1 MILGLGAGWQE
12 REHLLF
18 GHELG
23 DVPTRMARFEEG
35 LEVITR
41 LLRSDG
47 PVTYEGRF
55 FHLRGALLLPRPER
69 PGGPRILIGG
79 NGPQRTL
86 PLAARYADVW
96 TCMMV
101 PPAQFRELSR
111 HLDDLLDQAGRP
123 HNAVRRTLMTTL
135 TFGRDAGDLERK
147 LAPRRQQPAFV
158 GKSAEEIA
166 DALWT
171 ERGAIA
177 GTPER
182 VIEQIR
188 AFAEAGVEELMLQWL
203 DLDGRGGIRALAAA
217 VLPHGARGE
226 HPQAAGAGAAAPAS
240 IPPRRRAPPP
250 SP

>member
-79 NGPQRTL
+79 NGPQRTM
-86 PLAARYADVW
+86 PLAARYAAVW
-96 TCMMV
+96 NCMMV

-111 HLDDLLDQAGRP
+111 HLDDLLDQAGGPPNTVGRP
-123 HNAVRRTLMTTL
+123 LITNP
-135 TFGRDAGDLERK
+135 TFGR
-147 LAPRRQQPAFV
+147 
-158 GKSAEEIA
+158 
-166 DALWT
+166 
-171 ERGAIA
+171 
-177 GTPER
+177 
-182 VIEQIR
+182 
-188 AFAEAGVEELMLQWL
+188 
-203 DLDGRGGIRALAAA
+203 
-217 VLPHGARGE
+217 H
-226 HPQAAGAGAAAPAS
+226 PAS
-240 IPPRRRAPPP
+240 PEHNLPPLRHHTPLP
-250 SP
+250 S